1 MESQLKKL
9 TDFILDG
16 KLLYEYYS
24 LLNGYFTM
32 SKIIILYFK
41 NNFFLLVFPEVK
53 E

>member
-9 TDFILDG
+9 TEFILDG

-24 LLNGYFTM
+24 LLNGLLTM
-32 SKIIILYFK
+32 NKIIIPSFR
-41 NNFFLLVFPEVK
+41 NAFFLLVFLLGK